1 MRCSFLN
8 ASKEDLG
15 TITRLIITTLFAGSA
30 FLISLPIQAEVLF
43 DSTANPIFGL
53 DPVSDGVKL
62 NASFL
67 TGDQPVR
74 LSHLTLRW
82 HRDLEQIAAIRILL
96 LNDNSG
102 RPGSLRDNL
111 ALVDSRALP
120 TSEQWLSIRLT
131 NEKTLTRQTR
141 YWIQVTATGPAGSMA
156 YSREHSGQGVATES
170 YLNMYGFHRNTETGP
185 YIFKLVALEKNP

>member
-1 MRCSFLN
+1 MFNLSN
-8 ASKEDLG
+8 LG
-15 TITRLIITTLFAGSA
+15 IPI
-30 FLISLPIQAEVLF
+30 IQAPMAGGINNVFIRLMEGKMVLPF
-43 DSTANPIFGL
+43 PRQNSMTASLRQLGGGRTNNGEYQSL
-53 DPVSDGVKL
+53 W
-62 NASFL
+62 
-67 TGDQPVR
+67 TGQGYA
-74 LSHLTLRW
+74 LQFFTCKQRW
-82 HRDLEQIAAIRILL
+82 SG
-96 LNDNSG
+96 NDNSG

-131 NEKTLTRQTR
+131 NEKMLTRQTR

-156 YSREHSGQGVATES
+156 YSREHSGQSVATES